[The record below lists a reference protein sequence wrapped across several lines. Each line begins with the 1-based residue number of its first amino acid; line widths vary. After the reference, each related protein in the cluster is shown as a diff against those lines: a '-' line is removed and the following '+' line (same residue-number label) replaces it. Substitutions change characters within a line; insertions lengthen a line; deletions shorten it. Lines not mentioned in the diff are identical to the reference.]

1 MGMSSVIGVR
11 TIKEVKVVK
20 PGDEDYFPI
29 VCGICGRRKDDEE
42 YLRMYYDDYPNG
54 FCVHTRCLLA
64 ACEAAAAM
72 VKCCLAA

>member
-1 MGMSSVIGVR
+1 MGMSSVIGIR

-20 PGDEDYFPI
+20 PGDRDYFPI

-42 YLRMYYDDYPNG
+42 YLRMYCDDYPNG